1 VPHGPLSLP
10 ARLCLLSWD
19 AARPA
24 AGRTALRPGLV
35 RAGALVELAQRGL
48 LTDVDGIAT
57 PVDLDASAGDPVVDG
72 LLDLVRESRPHSWR
86 TWVTL
91 RARVTFDAVR
101 EQLVAEGCLRAE
113 KRRVLGVFPS
123 VEYALDRAAVVT
135 ALREETRQV
144 LRGPLREETGPVF
157 GGSLREET
165 GPVLRGP
172 LPAAG
177 ISDRDAAV
185 ALLAAAADLFGER
198 TPARRTRELTERAGA
213 ARPGL
218 GIIVRE
224 VAAAVTAGRPV
235 AASH

>member
-57 PVDLDASAGDPVVDG
+57 PVDLDASAGDPVLDG
-72 LLDLVRESRPHSWR
+72 LLDLVRESCPHSWR

-91 RARVTFDAVR
+91 RARVTSDAVR

-144 LRGPLREETGPVF
+144 LRGPLREETGPV
-157 GGSLREET
+157 
-165 GPVLRGP
+165 LRGP

-198 TPARRTRELTERAGA
+198 TPARRTRELAERAGA

-235 AASH
+235 AASP

>member
-57 PVDLDASAGDPVVDG
+57 PVDLDASAGDPVLDG
-72 LLDLVRESRPHSWR
+72 LLDLVRESCPHSWR

-135 ALREETRQV
+135 ALREET
-144 LRGPLREETGPVF
+144 GPVF

-165 GPVLRGP
+165 GPVLRGS

-185 ALLAAAADLFGER
+185 ALLAAAADLFGKR